1 MGRFI
6 SDEEMSKLETE
17 QSAAPSADKK
27 FISDEEMQKLEQPQK
42 QEPQQVASEREIGM
56 GEAALKGAQGSLLV
70 DEIVAGLSGAAG
82 QAYGNIEQGKLPK
95 MQELIDAYYEARA
108 GQKAE
113 KEAAFEQ
120 QPVASIVGGVGGGL
134 LTAPLLG
141 GVAVAQAPTVMGRIR
156 QAALTGAK
164 FGAAT
169 GALQGEAKLT
179 EGVEGLKQLGKETAT
194 GALVGAGT
202 GAALSGTVELG
213 KKAAGIA
220 KEIIPES
227 IAARYQYGKKTGKM
241 ATVEDLDQE
250 IRKASENIFDTVK
263 NKLDEYGVQK
273 QQAIKLADEAGERIS
288 MGEDV
293 RKVIDSLGNKALTP
307 SNKQEIESFKNLL
320 RKEYLGEVDFRELT
334 KQLSQKPGKFTASEL
349 ISSPDFDI
357 NRLTVKEADDLLPQI
372 YQLTEDKNPIISQKA
387 KQLYGSLRTKVGEF
401 GGISEAKEGLEAIYK
416 PIAKNLNVD
425 VAELNSP
432 NKFIRDQAV
441 ADLEKKLIQS
451 SESSRVDQRL
461 LGESLEKYA
470 PEAKKLMDDLEMFKQ
485 ARAATFGKGRI
496 DVTQSNILTKAAAV
510 GGNIA
515 GIGAGKLT
523 GFGRSLIGKNPDQIQ
538 QIATK
543 LSQSSNKLSQSY
555 AKPLMDVA
563 NSNQRGREALLFT
576 LTQQPGF
583 RQAMQ
588 NIGEYIDEE

>member
-1 MGRFI
+1 MNIKDLKDFEVESEPSTSQPLNV
-6 SDEEMSKLETE
+6 SDLGDFEVETPE
-17 QSAAPSADKK
+17 V
-27 FISDEEMQKLEQPQK
+27 
-42 QEPQQVASEREIGM
+42 QQTPEREIGV

-82 QAYGNIEQGKLPK
+82 QAYGTLEQRKLPK
-95 MQELIDAYYEARA
+95 MQELLDAYYEARG

-120 QPVASIVGGVGGGL
+120 QPVASIAGGL
-134 LTAPLLG
+134 AGGLITAPLLG
-141 GVAVAQAPTVMGRIR
+141 AGAAPAATAGGRIG

-179 EGVEGLKQLGKETAT
+179 EGLEGVKQLGKETAL
-194 GALVGAGT
+194 GAGVGAAT
-202 GAALSGTVELG
+202 GAALSGAAELG
-213 KKAAGIA
+213 KKAVSIT

-227 IAARYQYGKKTGKM
+227 IAARFEYGKKTGKM

-250 IRKASENIFDTVK
+250 IRKASEGIFDNVK
-263 NKLDEYGVQK
+263 DKLKEYGIQK
-273 QQAIKLADEAGERIS
+273 QQAIKLADEAGERIA

-293 RKVIDSLGNKALTP
+293 RKVIDSLGSKTLTP
-307 SNKQEIESFKNLL
+307 SNKQEVESFKNLL
-320 RKEYLGEVDFRELT
+320 RKEYLGEVDFKEVVG
-334 KQLSQKPGKFTASEL
+334 KLSAKPGKFTVSEL
-349 ISSPDFDI
+349 LNRPDFDI
-357 NRLTVKEADDLLPQI
+357 DRLTIKEADDLLPQI
-372 YQLTEDKNPIISQKA
+372 YQMTEDKNPIIAEKA
-387 KQLYGSLRTKVGEF
+387 KQLYGVLRTKVGNF

-425 VAELNSP
+425 VAELNSA
-432 NKFIRDQAV
+432 NKFIRDQAT
-441 ADLEKKLIQS
+441 ADLEKRLIQS
-451 SESSRVDQRL
+451 SESSRVDKRL
-461 LGESLEKYA
+461 LGEALEKYA
-470 PEAKKLMDDLEMFKQ
+470 PEGKKLMDDLEMFKQ

-523 GFGRSLIGKNPDQIQ
+523 GFGKSLIAKTPEQVQ

-543 LSQSSNKLSQSY
+543 LSQSSNKLGQAY
-555 AKPLMDVA
+555 AKPLMDA
-563 NSNQRGREALLFT
+563 ASSNQRGREALLFT

-588 NIGEYIDEE
+588 DIGEYIDEE

>member
-1 MGRFI
+1 MNIKDLKDFEVESEPNTPQPLNV
-6 SDEEMSKLETE
+6 SDLGDFEVETPE
-17 QSAAPSADKK
+17 VQQAP
-27 FISDEEMQKLEQPQK
+27 
-42 QEPQQVASEREIGM
+42 ERRIGM

-70 DEIVAGLSGAAG
+70 DEIVAGLAGAAG
-82 QAYGNIEQGKLPK
+82 QAYGTLEQRKLPK
-95 MQELIDAYYEARA
+95 MQEILDAYYEARA
-108 GQKAE
+108 GQRAE
-113 KEAAFEQ
+113 KEEAFEQ
-120 QPVASIVGGVGGGL
+120 QPAASILGGIAGGAI
-134 LTAPLLG
+134 TAPLLG
-141 GVAVAQAPTVMGRIR
+141 GTAVAQAPTAAKRIG

-179 EGVEGLKQLGKETAT
+179 EGAEGLKQLGKETAA

-202 GAALSGTVELG
+202 GAALSTTAEVG
-213 KKAAGIA
+213 KKAGKKIADVA

-227 IAARYQYGKKTGKM
+227 ITARYQYGKKTGKI
-241 ATVEDLDQE
+241 ANVEDLDQE

-263 NKLDEYGVQK
+263 GKLDEYGVQK

-293 RKVIDSLGNKALTP
+293 RKVIDSLGDKALTP
-307 SNKQEIESFKNLL
+307 SNKREIESFKNLL
-320 RKEYLGEVDFRELT
+320 RKEYLGEVDFKEVLG
-334 KQLSQKPGKFTASEL
+334 QLSTKSDKFTIPEL
-349 ISSPDFDI
+349 INRPDFDI
-357 NRLTVKEADDLLPQI
+357 NKLTIKEADDLLPQI
-372 YQLTEDKNPIISQKA
+372 YQLTEDKNPLIAQKA
-387 KQLYGSLRTKVGEF
+387 KQLYGSLRTKIGEF

-441 ADLEKKLIQS
+441 ADLEKRLIQS
-451 SESSRVDQRL
+451 SESSRVDKRL

-470 PEAKKLMDDLEMFKQ
+470 PEAKNLMDDLEMLKQ

-515 GIGAGKLT
+515 GVGAGKLT
-523 GFGRSLIGKNPDQIQ
+523 RFGKSLMGKNPDQLQ

-543 LSQSSNKLSQSY
+543 LASSNKLGQTY
-555 AKPLMDVA
+555 AKSLAEIA
-563 NSNQRGREALLFT
+563 NSNQRGKEALLFT

-583 RQAMQ
+583 RQAMRD
-588 NIGEYIDEE
+588 IGEYIEEE